1 MPTLTEPGGPARP
14 RTSPRPRLRA
24 TRTAVLAGLLLT
36 LGGCGE
42 PSARELKNRQEFE
55 ALLTAIA
62 LRSTTELEKDSQRL
76 EARHAMGELSDKVYK
91 ELQEIILKARAGDW
105 SGAEKE
111 AYAFRES
118 KPYFK

>member
-1 MPTLTEPGGPARP
+1 VPTLSEDTPLARRP
-14 RTSPRPRLRA
+14 RRCAFPT
-24 TRTAVLAGLLLT
+24 TALLGLLLA
-36 LGGCGE
+36 LAGCGE
-42 PSARELKNRQEFE
+42 PSVRELKNRQEFE

-62 LRSTTELEKDSQRL
+62 LRSTTELGKDAQRL
-76 EARHAMGELSDKVYK
+76 EARHASGELSDKVYN
-91 ELQEIILKARAGDW
+91 ELQGIIQKARAGDW

>member
-1 MPTLTEPGGPARP
+1 VPTLTEPGGPARP
-14 RTSPRPRLRA
+14 RSSPRPRLRA
-24 TRTAVLAGLLLT
+24 IRTVFAGLLLT

-76 EARHAMGELSDKVYK
+76 EARHALGELSDKVYK

-105 SGAEKE
+105 SEAEKE
-111 AYAFRES
+111 AYAFREA